1 MKKKPLSLSAI
12 SLILFFSGSL
22 LYAEQSGYA
31 SWYGGEFHGRKTANG
46 EVFDTY
52 KFTAAHK
59 TLPFDTVLKVTN
71 IDNGKST
78 IVRIND
84 RGPFVADRVIDLSFA
99 AAKEIGMIESGI
111 AKVSI
116 EIVEGNGD
124 KADYFVY
131 KIQVGAYNSINNAEK
146 IIEKLESHGLKA
158 DIEKASSGIFR
169 VVLPG
174 IEKESLGK
182 TEKTLKK
189 SGFNNYLLKKEIKL

>member
-12 SLILFFSGSL
+12 SIIFLLTCSS
-22 LYAEQSGYA
+22 LYAGQSGYA

-71 IDNGKST
+71 LDNGKST

-99 AAKEIGMIESGI
+99 AAKEIEMINSGI

-116 EIVEGNGD
+116 EIIEGNGD
-124 KADYFVY
+124 KTDNYIY
-131 KIQVGAYNSINNAEK
+131 KIQVGAYSNKNNAEK
-146 IIEKLESHGLKA
+146 IITKLVSHGLKA
-158 DIEKASSGIFR
+158 DIEKASTGVFR
-169 VVLPG
+169 VVLAD
-174 IEKESLGK
+174 IEKESLEK
-182 TEKTLKK
+182 IEKTLKK